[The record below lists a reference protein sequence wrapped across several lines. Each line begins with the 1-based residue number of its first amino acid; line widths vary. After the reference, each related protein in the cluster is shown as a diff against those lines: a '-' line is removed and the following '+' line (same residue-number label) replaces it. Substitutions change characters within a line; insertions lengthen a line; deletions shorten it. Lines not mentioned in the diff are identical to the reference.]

1 MKNLLHFFLT
11 SGEMRFIF
19 QIEKRYTFSS
29 YLNYMNKLFFLWMKR
44 KAKFSAIFFLT
55 DFGKNKWD
63 KSEREFTKLFVVL
76 IVDWVLSMWLW
87 KCDMRKSNGAF
98 HGDLKTLRVVKRSFL
113 EFFHSKSFQL
123 DFKHREFL
131 FRFTASLK

>member
-55 DFGKNKWD
+55 DFGKNK
-63 KSEREFTKLFVVL
+63 
-76 IVDWVLSMWLW
+76 
-87 KCDMRKSNGAF
+87 
-98 HGDLKTLRVVKRSFL
+98 
-113 EFFHSKSFQL
+113 
-123 DFKHREFL
+123 
-131 FRFTASLK
+131 